1 MATENLE
8 GVLSG
13 DTLAD
18 ALKAAIG
25 AREKAKTFRSKV
37 GIAFEMYDGRII
49 PGFNIE
55 TYGHKGNHA
64 EEVGL
69 IVAMSEG
76 YSGTDFRRMVEIYQD
91 AGHNDVEV
99 FPACPLDCWG
109 RLLEFTHPYLEI
121 VVADITGKVHYN
133 TTLKEMV
140 SGIKPPAQVYPSN
153 KIRLAKP
160 KSNIIPKLPLN
171 SALKPMYD
179 SDADFR
185 QYCDEVIRVKHG

>member
-1 MATENLE
+1 MPKSTKIDKTIKKAIA
-8 GVLSG
+8 
-13 DTLAD
+13 LAL
-18 ALKAAIG
+18 A
-25 AREKAKTFRSKV
+25 ARENAKSFRSKV
-37 GIAFEMYDGRII
+37 GIAFEMYDGRLI

-69 IVAMSEG
+69 IIAMSEG
-76 YSGTDFRRMVEIYQD
+76 YSGTDFRRMIEVYQD
-91 AGHNDVEV
+91 AGHEDIEV

-121 VVADITGKVHYN
+121 VVADIHGNIHYS
-133 TTLKEMV
+133 TMLKEMV

-160 KSNIIPKLPLN
+160 KSNITPKLPLN
-171 SALKPMYD
+171 KRLKPMYD
-179 SDADFR
+179 SDLEFR
-185 QYCDEVIRVKHG
+185 QYCDEVLKVKH

>member
-1 MATENLE
+1 MPNENLE
-8 GVLSG
+8 EIVSDERLKEG
-13 DTLAD
+13 
-18 ALKAAIG
+18 LKAAIN
-25 AREKAKTFRSKV
+25 ARERAKTFRSKV
-37 GIAFEMYDGRII
+37 GVAFEMYDGRII

-76 YSGTDFRRMVEIYQD
+76 YNGTDFKRMIEIFQD
-91 AGHNDVEV
+91 AGHDDVEV

-121 VVADITGKVHYN
+121 VVADVRGKVHYR
-133 TTLKEMV
+133 TTLKEMT

-160 KSNIIPKLPLN
+160 KSNITPKLPLDK
-171 SALKPMYD
+171 SLRPAYD
-179 SDADFR
+179 SDLWFR
-185 QYCDEVIRVKHG
+185 QYCDEILKVRLD